1 MPLGGQGNNQ
11 ESKVAVTLLGV
22 FRMSQT
28 SHVHPEP
35 YVHVLITNPFSNN
48 KFRVLFFFLCMQGIK
63 YHLLQLR
70 EGYVRLEKA
79 VRLS

>member
-1 MPLGGQGNNQ
+1 
-11 ESKVAVTLLGV
+11 
-22 FRMSQT
+22 MSQT

-48 KFRVLFFFLCMQGIK
+48 KFRVLFFFLCMQGIE

-70 EGYVRLEKA
+70 EGYVRLGKA
-79 VRLS
+79 VRLSYDTFLIVVYRYYHEDAGK